1 MPRTTMIRPIRAWKD
16 VLREW
21 APELSLRLKR
31 SQKRILAEGLTAD
44 DFSPDESVEV
54 RHPNGRVKKFCF
66 AFALVRPRRKMA
78 AVFSEHDGYREFDL
92 VSDAVV
98 ASICESIYR
107 QR

>member
-1 MPRTTMIRPIRAWKD
+1 VQDKVPSSHAGARA
-16 VLREW
+16 VQL
-21 APELSLRLKR
+21 
-31 SQKRILAEGLTAD
+31 
-44 DFSPDESVEV
+44 
-54 RHPNGRVKKFCF
+54 NRVKKFSF

-98 ASICESIYR
+98 ASIRESIYR